1 MSAPPAS
8 LVPALAESLDTL
20 ESHQQILLTGLKA
33 VHAQLSQGDEV
44 EDELLPTL
52 TFYINQANLVQRKMM
67 LIQARVSDMKRRAD
81 RLKAHRAKQDQMVAE
96 WMAQERA
103 RPVPAAQASSALAQ
117 VRALGPVSRH
127 DSTSLPPSP
136 MPDSGEQVGSRSVP
150 VLRSLPEGLAGR
162 RAESEGIEP
171 GIAVLE
177 LPASVSAVLTASSVD
192 RVSSGLGIESPPH
205 RLATS
210 VTSRPTTPVAI
221 AATAAATAADMDSRN
236 ASSPDSV
243 LTVTTIK
250 RKGKRRVRVPTIE

>member
-8 LVPALAESLDTL
+8 LVPALAESLDAL
-20 ESHQQILLTGLKA
+20 ESHQQILLGGLRA
-33 VHAQLSQGDEV
+33 IHTRLSQGDGV

-103 RPVPAAQASSALAQ
+103 RPVPAAQASPALAQ
-117 VRALGPVSRH
+117 VRALGPMSRH

-150 VLRSLPEGLAGR
+150 VLRSLPESLAGR

-177 LPASVSAVLTASSVD
+177 LPPSVSAVLTTGSVD
-192 RVSSGLGIESPPH
+192 RGSSGLGIESPSR

-210 VTSRPTTPVAI
+210 VISRPVTPVAI
-221 AATAAATAADMDSRN
+221 ATTAAVAGMDPSN
-236 ASSPDSV
+236 TSSADSV
-243 LTVTTIK
+243 LAVTTIK